1 MIDFDILKR
10 RKEIFARV
18 TGVKL
23 GEFYKIVE
31 KVRPIWNEQQAS
43 KKCHGRSSHLKTLE
57 NEILL
62 VLFYYRCYISHFM
75 LGMHFDLD
83 ASNVCRHL
91 KRMEPMMARAIHI
104 EKNRVLSAEELDKIL
119 IDATE
124 IQTQRPTKK
133 QRKYYS
139 GKKKK
144 HTQKIEIMT
153 SKDGK
158 IIGISKMYPGRTHD
172 FKIRK
177 LSDHILKDVVVLAD
191 SGYQGLQKLHK
202 NTILPYKRRRKNP
215 LSQEQKQHNHDL
227 ASQRIVVEHVFAK
240 LKIFKILS
248 TTYRNFQK
256 KLHMRFNIISGI
268 HNLRFS

>member
-10 RKEIFARV
+10 RKEIFARA

-23 GEFYKIVE
+23 EIFYEMIA
-31 KVRPIWNEQQAS
+31 KVRPFWDKLQRA
-43 KKCHGRSSHLKTLE
+43 KLCHGRNSNLKSLE

-75 LGMHFDLD
+75 LGMHFGLD

-91 KRMEPMMARAIHI
+91 KIIEPMIAKAIHI

-124 IQTQRPTKK
+124 IQTQRPTKQ
-133 QRKYYS
+133 QRKFYS

-144 HTQKIEIMT
+144 HTQKIEIMA
-153 SKDGK
+153 SKNGK
-158 IIGISKMYPGRTHD
+158 ILGISKAYPGRVHD

-177 LSDHILKDVVVLAD
+177 FSDKIPRDVKVLVD
-191 SGYQGLQKLHK
+191 SGYQGLQKIHK
-202 NTILPYKRRRKNP
+202 NTILPYKRRRKMP

-227 ASQRIVVEHVFAK
+227 ASQRIVVEHVFSH

-248 TTYRNFQK
+248 SVYRNFQK
-256 KLHMRFNIISGI
+256 KLHMRFNIIAGI
-268 HNLRFS
+268 YNLRFS

>member
-10 RKEIFARV
+10 RNARA

-23 GEFYKIVE
+23 ETFYDMVK
-31 KVRPIWNEQQAS
+31 KVRPFWNKLQSS
-43 KKCHGRSSHLKTLE
+43 KRCHGRNSNLKSLE

-62 VLFYYRCYISHFM
+62 VLFYYRCYISHFL
-75 LGMHFDLD
+75 LGMHFGLD

-91 KRMEPMMARAIHI
+91 KRMEPLLAKAVCIK
-104 EKNRVLSAEELDKIL
+104 KNRVLSSEELDEIL

-133 QRKYYS
+133 QRKFYS

-144 HTQKIEIMT
+144 HTQKIEIMV
-153 SKDGK
+153 SKNGE
-158 IIGISKMYPGRTHD
+158 ILNISKAYPGRVHD

-177 LSDHILKDVVVLAD
+177 FSDKIPRDVKALVD
-191 SGYQGLQKLHK
+191 SGYQGLQKIHK
-202 NTILPYKRRRKNP
+202 NTILPYKRRRKTLLP
-215 LSQEQKQHNHDL
+215 QEQKRHNHDL
-227 ASQRIVVEHVFAK
+227 ASQRIVVEHVFSK

-248 TTYRNFQK
+248 SAYRNFQK
-256 KLHMRFNIISGI
+256 KLHLRFNIIAGI
-268 HNLRFS
+268 YNLRFA